1 MRPDVPGVPAQATQ
15 ATHVLAVTSGKGGV
29 GKSTI
34 SLNLALALAEQGC
47 RVGLLDADLYGPDIP
62 VMVGLTRT
70 APLRTWDLARAA
82 GYRPLR
88 LEPVERFGI
97 RLMSVGFLLGE
108 RQALAVP
115 EPLLQPILRQLLV
128 DVAWG
133 ELDWLVVDLPPG
145 TADVQQLLL
154 RQLRPS
160 GALVVVG
167 PQDVAHLD
175 AKRVLDLL
183 ATLEVRVLGGVENL
197 AELACPHCGTQIQ
210 VFPPVRADRSIWSL
224 GVRRLARVPTDPA
237 IARASDSGQPAL
249 VADPGGQPAAVFR
262 KLASAVLTVLAQD

>member
-70 APLRTWDLARAA
+70 APLRTWDVARAA

-97 RLMSVGFLLGE
+97 RLMSVGLLLGE
-108 RQALAVP
+108 RQALALP

-224 GVRRLARVPTDPA
+224 GVRRLARVPTDPT
-237 IARASDSGQPAL
+237 IARASDSGQPVL

-262 KLASAVLTVLAQD
+262 KLASAVLTALAQD